1 MTGPVEDADS
11 GIAPVAGAGG
21 STAGVP
27 TRRRILVSAYAC
39 RPQGGS
45 EPGAGWAWAKAAARD
60 HDVWLLTRGKFAHE
74 IEEELAIRPVPGLTV
89 VPLELSKVLLKLRR
103 RSADVYWYYP
113 LWQRK
118 AGQVAERLH
127 REHAFDVIHHLTFAV
142 DWMPAG
148 VVRRTTAKV
157 IWGPVGGSTAVPL
170 SMAHWLGSS
179 GLVGELVRRAWT
191 GLARR
196 LVGRQL
202 AQRADLVI
210 AQNKDVAEVFGP
222 HTREIVVQPN
232 VAIRR
237 FASASGPYEPFGGP
251 GVKTALFV
259 GRLIPWKGLL
269 LAISALA
276 RPEAANWELRVIG
289 DGPDWRRAERLAEQ
303 LGVRDRVEFTGQLPR
318 EEVLAALLRADALL
332 APALREAAGWA
343 VTEALASGCPVV
355 CVDRGGPS
363 VIVGPDEGVA
373 VSWRGD
379 VVGELAKGLA
389 SLKGRITPVDRWG
402 PDRLPALLSDWYAEA
417 SVTNS

>member
-1 MTGPVEDADS
+1 MTDPATNPASGTGTDPV
-11 GIAPVAGAGG
+11 PAGG
-21 STAGVP
+21 RPA
-27 TRRRILVSAYAC
+27 RRKILVSAYAC
-39 RPQGGS
+39 RPKGGS
-45 EPGAGWAWAKAAARD
+45 EPGAGWAWAKAAAQD

-74 IEEELAIRPVPGLTV
+74 IAEELAVRPVPGLTV
-89 VPLELSKVLLKLRR
+89 VPLELSKFLLKLRR
-103 RSADVYWYYP
+103 RPADVYWYYP

-118 AGQVAERLH
+118 AGRTAERLH
-127 REHAFDVIHHLTFAV
+127 REQSFDVIHHLTFAV

-157 IWGPVGGSTAVPL
+157 IWGPIGGSTAVPL
-170 SMAHWLGSS
+170 SMAHWLGAK
-179 GLVGELVRRAWT
+179 GLIGELVRRAWT
-191 GLARR
+191 GVARR
-196 LVGRQL
+196 LIGRQL
-202 AQRADLVI
+202 AQQADLVV
-210 AQNKDVAEVFGP
+210 AQNNDVAEVFGP
-222 HTREIVVQPN
+222 HAHEIVVQPN

-276 RPEAANWELRVIG
+276 RPEAAGWELRVVG

-318 EEVLAALLRADALL
+318 EDVLAALLRADALL

-363 VIVGPDEGVA
+363 VIVGPDEGV
-373 VSWRGD
+373 VVDWRGD
-379 VVGELAKGLA
+379 VVGGLAKGLA

-402 PDRLPALLSDWYAEA
+402 PDRLPALLARWYADA
-417 SVTNS
+417 RVTNP